1 MSGLTM
7 IVFVAFNVGL
17 IFLLLAAPLGKR
29 ILTVKRRMKAPR
41 ERLWHALFP
50 LGEQVGWSG
59 EVLQAAQAGSETD
72 QVRLSMALEGRDGHP
87 ITRLIQLHDVVPGEQ
102 FAFTVLDDSSLD
114 IAFWEHFRKSTTLQ
128 EAGDSTE
135 VEISQAD
142 RYRGLAFMMYR
153 YFRLRRELDQLTNW
167 VQNGCF
173 EKRAVFEHPV
183 TQTGL
188 AVVSALVIWPLFGL
202 NGMGLLLAGI
212 LTLVVALHE
221 LGHMAAF
228 RVTGHK
234 SARMI
239 FIPVLGGI
247 AIGGRPYDRR
257 FEVAFV
263 ALMGAGFSA
272 FLVPVSITASVWANA
287 WDYPFAAEV
296 FASFAAF
303 CAFFNLANLVPVWK
317 FDGGQVL
324 RQLCENRVALALS
337 SFALLAVFLAFGYGA
352 GIPIGALLVAG
363 GVVVVLSLI
372 TAGRGVKP
380 KHELTPLVPAERA
393 ALAAGLVAVFT
404 IHGLGVMW
412 AAGNFL

>member
-17 IFLLLAAPLGKR
+17 IFLLLVAPFGR
-29 ILTVKRRMKAPR
+29 RTLTVKRRVNAPR

-50 LGEQVGWSG
+50 LGDQVGWSG
-59 EVLQAAQAGSETD
+59 EVLQATPVGPEAD
-72 QVRLSMALEGRDGHP
+72 QVLLSMAWEGRDGNP
-87 ITRLIQLHDVVPGEQ
+87 ITRNIQLHDVVPKEQ
-102 FAFTVLDDSSLD
+102 FAFTVVDDSSLD
-114 IAFWEHFRKSTTLQ
+114 IAFWGDFRKSITLH
-128 EAGDSTE
+128 EEGGRTE
-135 VEISQAD
+135 VVLSQTD
-142 RYRGLAFMMYR
+142 RYRGLAFMIFR
-153 YFRLRRELDQLTNW
+153 YFRLRRELDQLSGW
-167 VQNGCF
+167 AQNGRF
-173 EKRAVFEHPV
+173 EDKAIFEHPV

-188 AVVSALVIWPLFGL
+188 AVVSTLIIWPLFGL
-202 NGMGLLLAGI
+202 TGTGLLLAGI

-234 SARMI
+234 STRMI

-272 FLVPVSITASVWANA
+272 FLVPISITASVWASA
-287 WDYPFAAEV
+287 SSYPFAAEV

-324 RQLCENRVALALS
+324 RQICENRIALALS
-337 SFALLAVFLAFGYGA
+337 SFALLVVFLAFGYGA
-352 GIPIGALLVAG
+352 GVPIGALLVAG
-363 GVVVVLSLI
+363 GVVVVLSLM

-380 KHELTPLVPAERA
+380 KHELTPLVPAERVV
-393 ALAAGLVAVFT
+393 LAAGLVAVFS

-412 AAGNFL
+412 AADNFL